1 MDLTSARAAF
11 FDEARDQR
19 AALEQAL
26 LQSEAT
32 ELDDES
38 FNRMFRAVHTIKG
51 AAGLFGLDA
60 IVHFTHIVENVL
72 DRLRSRQIALDRRLV
87 SLLLA
92 ANDHIGVLLAAAE
105 RDDGAAP
112 QYQPGEGELVQALS
126 AYAKRSPGTACP
138 LPVPPAPTPPSG
150 QGGRPCWLVA
160 ARFADELFLQ
170 GMDPGCFVRFL
181 GSLGEVRQVVPI
193 FDRLP
198 ALIDFDPERCYFGY
212 DVLLQ
217 ADTDAATILDAF
229 DFVRPQSRVELLP
242 PRATLADIA
251 AVRDRLPEPP
261 AETVARW
268 LALGLLS
275 VDEARALEALGKV
288 EVATD
293 APVTRAAARDEGGGA
308 GRVSEYRVPDSR
320 FIRVEASKL
329 DRLINKVGELVIA
342 SASTTVLTDRRN
354 DGELSESVAAI
365 THLVASIRD
374 DALALRMVPIG
385 EVFGRFPRIVRD
397 AADMLGKPIE
407 LVIEGADAEVDK
419 SMVEKLTDPLM
430 HLVRNAIDHGIEPP
444 ALREQRGK
452 PAVGRVTLRAYHD
465 SSSVVIEVGDDGGGL
480 NRDKILAQA
489 IARGLVASGANLSDA
504 DVYRLIFEPGF
515 STAEKVTDLSGRGV
529 GMDVVRRNIETLRG
543 SVEILSSAGIGN
555 TFRIRLPLTLAII
568 DGFRVQ
574 VADSLLVVPVDMM
587 YECVEMPPGAHRE
600 GARQLNLRGEWLPY
614 ISLRELFQLSDEAC
628 ATEYVVVVQYG
639 GERAG
644 LVVDRLLGEFQ
655 AVIKPLGSLFK
666 ALKGISGSTIL
677 GNGDPALI
685 LDVPQLVQFAWQLER
700 ASVRRS
706 SGVPRGDAGRQQDP
720 IS

>member
-1 MDLTSARAAF
+1 
-11 FDEARDQR
+11 
-19 AALEQAL
+19 
-26 LQSEAT
+26 
-32 ELDDES
+32 
-38 FNRMFRAVHTIKG
+38 MFR
-51 AAGLFGLDA
+51 
-60 IVHFTHIVENVL
+60 
-72 DRLRSRQIALDRRLV
+72 
-87 SLLLA
+87 
-92 ANDHIGVLLAAAE
+92 
-105 RDDGAAP
+105 
-112 QYQPGEGELVQALS
+112 
-126 AYAKRSPGTACP
+126 
-138 LPVPPAPTPPSG
+138 
-150 QGGRPCWLVA
+150 
-160 ARFADELFLQ
+160 Q
-170 GMDPGCFVRFL
+170 GMDPSCFLRFL
-181 GSLGEVRQVVPI
+181 GTMGEVRQVVPI
-193 FDRLP
+193 WDRLP
-198 ALIDFDPERCYFGY
+198 TLIDFDPECCYFGY

-217 ADTDAATILDAF
+217 ADTDAATILDVF
-229 DFVRPQSRVELLP
+229 DFVLPESQVELLP
-242 PRATLADIA
+242 PHATLADVV

-261 AETVARW
+261 AETIARW
-268 LALGLLS
+268 LALGLVGS
-275 VDEARALEALGKV
+275 DEAESLEVSAGV
-288 EVATD
+288 GVDPASSPVAR
-293 APVTRAAARDEGGGA
+293 PPIQDEGA
-308 GRVSEYRVPDSR
+308 GVASLDHAREHRAPDSK
-320 FIRVEASKL
+320 FIRVEACKL

-354 DGELSESVAAI
+354 DSELSESVAAI
-365 THLVASIRD
+365 THLVAAIRD
-374 DALALRMVPIG
+374 DALTLRMVPIG

-397 AADMLGKPIE
+397 AAEVLGKPIE
-407 LVIEGADAEVDK
+407 LVIVGADAEVDK

-430 HLVRNAIDHGIEPP
+430 HLVRNAIDHGIESP

-480 NRDKILAQA
+480 NRDRILTQA
-489 IARGLVASGANLSDA
+489 IERGLVASGANLA
-504 DVYRLIFEPGF
+504 DVDVYKLIFEPGF

-529 GMDVVRRNIETLRG
+529 GMDVVRRNIEALRG
-543 SVEILSSAGIGN
+543 SIEILSSAGMGS

-600 GARQLNLRGEWLPY
+600 GSRQLNLRGEWLPY
-614 ISLRELFQLSDEAC
+614 ISLRELFQLSDEVC

-655 AVIKPLGSLFK
+655 AVIKPLGNLFK

-706 SGVPRGDAGRQQDP
+706 SGLPRGELSRPQQDATT
-720 IS
+720 